1 MVDAETL
8 ARLSASRWFM
18 PAMAMAH
25 ESGGFRD
32 AALLHRLGTSRSMVR
47 RVVEQLVAYGWIAP
61 NPGHGHPLRP
71 DYLLRDEGATIAAW
85 CAEVMAARRRLGLE
99 PADLGR
105 WSLPVLSQV
114 APGWRRFS
122 ELEQALAPVSPRALS
137 LTLKGLIGQ
146 RLVARR
152 LQESFPPTAIYGV
165 TGRGS
170 LLAEALG

>member
-25 ESGGFRD
+25 EGGGFRV

-47 RVVEQLVAYGWIAP
+47 RVVEQLVAYGWIAS

-71 DYLLRDEGATIAAW
+71 DYVLRGEGAAIAAW

-99 PADLGR
+99 PGDLGR
-105 WSLPVLSQV
+105 WSLPVLRSV

-122 ELEQALAPVSPRALS
+122 QLEEALDPITPRALS
-137 LTLKGLIGQ
+137 TTLKGLIGQ
-146 RLVARR
+146 RLVTRQ

-170 LLAEALG
+170 LLAEALA